1 MPPDT
6 SAIDA
11 ALLDRLGADALLKT
25 LAPHGVWFDEAPAGA
40 IKFVIVSLVD
50 AVDVDQHGGHAYE
63 DLLYAVEYRELKQA
77 EAQSKARQAAQRIR
91 ELLDDQPLTVTGYT
105 WMATYRERPERHT
118 EVDDLDASIKWNR
131 RGGQYRV
138 QMAVGT

>member
-11 ALLDRLGADALLKT
+11 ALVTRLSADAALKT
-25 LAPHGVWFDEAPAGA
+25 LAPNGVWFDEAPAGSTR
-40 IKFVIVSLVD
+40 FVIVSLVD
-50 AVDVDQHGGHAYE
+50 AVDVDRLGGHAYE

-77 EAQSKARQAAQRIR
+77 ASESTARQAAQRIR

-138 QMAVGT
+138 QMALGT

>member
-11 ALLDRLGADALLKT
+11 ALLETLRNDPTLRG
-25 LAPHGVWFDEAPAGA
+25 LAPNGVFFDAAPAGSTR
-40 IKFVIVSLVD
+40 FVIVSLVD
-50 AVDVDQHGGHAYE
+50 AADIGQLGGPAYE
-63 DLLYAVEYRELKQA
+63 DLLYAVEYRELKQVA
-77 EAQSKARQAAQRIR
+77 VESTARAAAQRIR

-105 WMATYRERPERHT
+105 WMTTHRERPERFT

-138 QMAVGT
+138 QMAVG